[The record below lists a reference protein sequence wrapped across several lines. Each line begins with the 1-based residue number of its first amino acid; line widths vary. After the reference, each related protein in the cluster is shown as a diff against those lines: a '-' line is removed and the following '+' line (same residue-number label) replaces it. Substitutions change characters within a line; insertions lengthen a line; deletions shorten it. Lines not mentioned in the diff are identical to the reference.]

1 MNSIMKRI
9 RLPEELSLKLEHGM
23 ASIGILM
30 VLMTLL
36 LLIVYP
42 LIKTGIEFNALKGL
56 KHDVQMAS
64 ETAVNDLVS
73 EISTDFLSEGR
84 LVWNQN
90 YSTRYLSILKE
101 KLSDL
106 TVEVEPES
114 ILVSLSGSSLKPKI
128 EVQYRFVYKGVV
140 SLMEKKM
147 EVSFVYEIPIDN

>member
-1 MNSIMKRI
+1 MNSFMKRI

-42 LIKTGIEFNALKGL
+42 LIKTGIEFNALKVL

-128 EVQYRFVYKGVV
+128 EVQYHFVYKGVV